1 MAQLKSRCSSSDGYG
16 LPNNPKYDL
25 GPLAGS
31 PCDTLVG
38 YPELSPTIINPKLN
52 VYYHSEWQSAFIN
65 ASNLSGTKGTIEIF
79 DVQGKMVHREVMK
92 IENGYYTRDFN
103 MTGMADGM
111 YFVNLITSGQ
121 RLSGKII
128 KY

>member
-1 MAQLKSRCSSSDGYG
+1 MQNEILLPRANVSVPHFPNYNLGILQGSS
-16 LPNNPKYDL
+16 
-25 GPLAGS
+25 
-31 PCDTLVG
+31 CDTIVG
-38 YPELSPTIINPKLN
+38 INPIHINKPPNLN
-52 VYYHSEWQSAFIN
+52 LFYRPQGQTASIT
-65 ASNLSGTKGTIEIF
+65 ASNLIGTKGTMEIY

-92 IENGYYTRDFN
+92 IVNGYYTRDFN

-111 YFVNLITSGQ
+111 YFVNLISSGK